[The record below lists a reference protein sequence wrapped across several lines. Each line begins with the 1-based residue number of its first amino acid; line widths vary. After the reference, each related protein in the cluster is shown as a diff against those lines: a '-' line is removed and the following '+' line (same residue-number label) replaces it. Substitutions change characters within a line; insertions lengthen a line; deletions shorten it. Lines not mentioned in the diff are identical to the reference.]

1 MLGDCFIINW
11 NAEKHKTI
19 TIRAISNKGFISE
32 SYIWIYNKYIT
43 TFDITID
50 FNN

>member
-1 MLGDCFIINW
+1 MLGGCFIVNW
-11 NAEKHKTI
+11 SAEKHKAI
-19 TIRAISNKGFISE
+19 AIRAISSKGFISE

-43 TFDITID
+43 TFNIAID

>member
-1 MLGDCFIINW
+1 MLGGCFVVNRS
-11 NAEKHKTI
+11 AEKHKI
-19 TIRAISNKGFISE
+19 IAIRAISSEGFISE
-32 SYIWIYNKYIT
+32 SYIWIYSKYIT